1 MAISNSTGN
10 SNMGAH
16 MRPQLFISASMAVFA
31 FLAAGAAFT
40 QNNARVQDETIHP
53 SLVLAGVQTTGDAGS
68 DPQDWIW
75 E

>member
-1 MAISNSTGN
+1 
-10 SNMGAH
+10 
-16 MRPQLFISASMAVFA
+16 MAVFA

-53 SLVLAGVQTTGDAGS
+53 SPVLAGVQTTGDAGS